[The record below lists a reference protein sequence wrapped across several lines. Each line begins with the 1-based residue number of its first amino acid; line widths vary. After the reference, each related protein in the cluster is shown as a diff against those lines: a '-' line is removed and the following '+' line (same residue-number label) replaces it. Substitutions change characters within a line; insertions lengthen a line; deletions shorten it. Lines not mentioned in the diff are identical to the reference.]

1 VRNPIISGC
10 IKFLVSNSY
19 VDILSVGIDEPAI
32 DKYSKTKEYWD
43 QFQAIPVALSKV
55 SLK

>member
-19 VDILSVGIDEPAI
+19 VDILGVGIDEPAI